1 MIIRE
6 IKKGVYG
13 IIMNDWSR
21 RLFDELIPLPDGTTY
36 NAYFIKDEKNVL
48 IDTSDPVKADK
59 FLSALKS
66 LGIEKID
73 YVVSNHSEQ
82 DHSGSIPMVL
92 EQYPGSKVMASEKGA
107 DFLKKLLLV
116 PETRCVKVE
125 NEEIVSIGGRKLKFF
140 HMPWV
145 HWPETIVT
153 YDIEDKMLFPCD
165 LFGSHLAA
173 SEFYSSCNEKIHE
186 SAKRYYAEIMMPFRS
201 NIKKHL
207 EVLKKLDIEII
218 APSHG
223 PVYDKPGF
231 IMEAYEDWTSDRVKN
246 EVVLPYVSMHGSVA
260 KMVDFFA
267 DSLIKKGIAVKPYNL
282 TGADIGEL
290 AIALVDAATM
300 VLGTPTVLSGP
311 HPSAVYA
318 AYLFKILRPKTR
330 FVSIIGSFGW
340 GGSMVKSIT
349 EMMPSRNIEILEPV
363 VVNGYPLES
372 DFNKLENLAE
382 TIAEKHKQLNLL
394 K

>member
-1 MIIRE
+1 MIIHE
-6 IKKGVYG
+6 IKNRIYG
-13 IIMNDWSR
+13 IIMNDWNR

-48 IDTSDPVKADK
+48 IDTSDPSKSDK
-59 FLSALKS
+59 FISALNS
-66 LGIEKID
+66 MGVEKID
-73 YVVSNHSEQ
+73 YLISNHSEQ
-82 DHSGSIPMVL
+82 DHSGTIPLVL
-92 EQYPGSKVMASEKGA
+92 EKYPGCKIISSEKGIA
-107 DFLKKLLLV
+107 SLKKLLLI
-116 PETRCVKVE
+116 PEDRCIKAD
-125 NEEIVSIGGRKLKFF
+125 NEEVISIGGRKLKFF
-140 HMPWV
+140 HMPWI

-153 YDIEDKMLFPCD
+153 YGVEDKILFPCD
-165 LFGSHLAA
+165 LFGSHLAT
-173 SEFYSSCNEKIHE
+173 SGFYSSCSEKNHE
-186 SAKRYYAEIMMPFRS
+186 SAKRYYAEIMMPFRT

-207 EVLKKLDIEII
+207 EVLDGLDIDII

-223 PVYDKPGF
+223 PVYNKPDF
-231 IMEAYEDWTSDRVKN
+231 ITDAYKDWTSDNVKN

-260 KMVDFFA
+260 KMVDYFV
-267 DSLIKKGIAVKPYNL
+267 DSLIKKGITVKPYNL
-282 TGADIGEL
+282 TGADTGVL
-290 AIALVDAATM
+290 AISLVDAATM

-311 HPSAVYA
+311 HPAAVYA

-349 EMMPSRNIEILEPV
+349 EMMPSRNIEILDPV

-372 DFNKLENLAE
+372 DFKLLENLSKK
-382 TIAEKHKQLNLL
+382 IAEKHGQLGLF